1 MLYRIYKL
9 INSVDDKIYVGCTSK
24 SLEERWAYHRLDAIR
39 YPGYKLYTHVNKLGA
54 DKFKMVLLEAIEC
67 LNLITAREV
76 EQHHIDVLEA
86 KLNTR
91 KAYTGMS
98 RKSYIRN
105 YQLEH
110 PEQRKESVRKY
121 DRTHRKQR
129 RDAARLRRLTPAYKE
144 RTVCECGK
152 EVYRVN
158 LVVHRRSAKHRQSA
172 QNPKSLPMVETTL
185 DTAATGKARG
195 APMPVAASP
204 VAIDPTPAAT
214 SLTLTAPP

>member
-9 INSVDDKIYVGCTSK
+9 INTVDDKIYVGCTSK
-24 SLEERWAYHRLDAIR
+24 SLEERWAYHRLDATR
-39 YPGYKLYTHVNKLGA
+39 YPGYKLYRHVNKLGE

-76 EQHHIDVLEA
+76 EQHHMDVLGA
-86 KLNTR
+86 KLNTI

-110 PEQRKESVRKY
+110 PEQRKESVRRY

-144 RTVCECGK
+144 RAVCDCGR

-158 LVVHRRSAKHRQSA
+158 LGVHRRSAKHRQSA
-172 QNPKSLPMVETTL
+172 
-185 DTAATGKARG
+185 
-195 APMPVAASP
+195 
-204 VAIDPTPAAT
+204 
-214 SLTLTAPP
+214 